1 MHDIVRTKG
10 CRKKI
15 ILPANNPMA
24 AGSSLH
30 RGPGI
35 HTDHALREGKEE

>member
-1 MHDIVRTKG
+1 MQDIKRTKG
-10 CRKKI
+10 CREKI

-35 HTDHALREGKEE
+35 HTDHALREGKKE

>member
-1 MHDIVRTKG
+1 MQDIVRTKG
-10 CRKKI
+10 YRKKI